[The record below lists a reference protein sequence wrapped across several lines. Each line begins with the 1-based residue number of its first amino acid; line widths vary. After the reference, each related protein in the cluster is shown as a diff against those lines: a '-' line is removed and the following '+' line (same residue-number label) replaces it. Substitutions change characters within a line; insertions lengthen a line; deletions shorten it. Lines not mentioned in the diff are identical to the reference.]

1 MVIVP
6 VRELISVTLFSGC
19 GDMDEED
26 HRYSIKLFIDHG
38 DGGSG
43 DGWYLVRCFDLTT
56 TGDGMRFYSRI
67 FPILFIRN
75 SQNVFRI
82 NWRRCGNEFEWW
94 RRERNFFSFTLF
106 IIYGFVREISE
117 SLLLWYSP
125 SRTGFDF
132 FFSWCWTFVSL
143 FYTMYIKSYLGRCLM
158 Y

>member
-26 HRYSIKLFIDHG
+26 HRYKLFIDHG
-38 DGGSG
+38 DGGGG
-43 DGWYLVRCFDLTT
+43 DGWYLVRCFDLTM

-75 SQNVFRI
+75 SQNVFRM

-94 RRERNFFSFTLF
+94 RRER
-106 IIYGFVREISE
+106 I
-117 SLLLWYSP
+117 
-125 SRTGFDF
+125 F
-132 FFSWCWTFVSL
+132 FFLYIVHYLRLCSWNLPSLCYCGIAHRGRVFFGWCWTFVSF
-143 FYTMYIKSYLGRCLM
+143 FYTMYIKSYVNLGRCIM